1 MLFGVEEGRTK
12 SLLHSSW
19 PCFKEKAKEGGRQR
33 SIVCYTHDKPRH
45 TGEES
50 KQWGIVEGKMVSI
63 RCAHW
68 NLDISVCTLTITAAL
83 S

>member
-1 MLFGVEEGRTK
+1 MLFGVEEGRTR

-19 PCFKEKAKEGGRQR
+19 PCFKEKAKEGGGQR
-33 SIVCYTHDKPRH
+33 SIVCYTHDRPRH
-45 TGEES
+45 NDEES
-50 KQWGIVEGKMVSI
+50 KQWEGKMVSI

-68 NLDISVCTLTITAAL
+68 NLDISVCIFTITAAL